1 MTGQAL
7 GPTVAIL
14 FAAVMSVSAQVVTRV
29 SEWPDGA
36 VFQPEGPSSAISP
49 DGRMVVLIGR
59 ELMLKTV
66 DTGALDRILSLPDS
80 PQSVRF
86 SADNRYLMFLTRDG
100 ELPLRNFL
108 LDVMSRQLQL
118 IPRPAGITTTS
129 GGMISADTRWLVYGA
144 GGRLVLHDRIEDAI
158 TEIPGSMPLDSVFA
172 ISDDGSRVVMRRQS
186 SPLERASLV
195 VFDRV
200 TGVVERVDVGMPTL
214 DGLSLVFGARI
225 SGDGRYVAFDALCVL
240 TPCDDPFRR
249 LYIRDLNWR
258 RTSQPIRGIDGLP
271 PQFGVDLVSISRD
284 GRHVLFTS
292 GSRNLVAGVVF
303 LNLFIVDRFTER
315 IIQVNGGQGGSD
327 FAAAM
332 DGDGLRV
339 AFAGIPIIPRGPG
352 LTFSGYGPV
361 FLSSVDVDGDGMQDD
376 WERFVGLSP
385 SDAGDGGTDDDHDG
399 VSNLDEYRAGLQ
411 PRARF
416 QFRTRGEIDPER
428 ARLVLQNR
436 NAEPALV
443 WLRLVDRKGLWAAHA
458 LEIPPRSTRALAFT
472 DVPNRP
478 REPFVLQLHADAL
491 VYPRLSQ

>member
-1 MTGQAL
+1 MTGRAL
-7 GPTVAIL
+7 GPAVAIL

-29 SEWPDGA
+29 TEWPDGS

-59 ELMLKTV
+59 ELVLKTV

-86 SADNRYLMFLTRDG
+86 SADNRYLMFVTRDG
-100 ELPLRNFL
+100 ELPLRHFL
-108 LDVMSRQLQL
+108 FDVMSRQLQV
-118 IPRPAGITTTS
+118 IPRPAGITVASAGT
-129 GGMISADTRWLVYGA
+129 ISADMRWLVYGMN
-144 GGRLVLHDRIEDAI
+144 GTLVLHDRLEDAI
-158 TEIPGSMPLDSVFA
+158 VEIPGSTPLDGVFA

-200 TGVVERVDVGMPTL
+200 TGAVERVDVGMPTL
-214 DGLSLVFGARI
+214 DGRSLVFGARI

-249 LYIRDLNWR
+249 LYVRDLDWR
-258 RTSQPIRGIDGLP
+258 RTSQPIVGFDGMP

-284 GRHVLFTS
+284 GRHILFKS

-303 LNLFIVDRFTER
+303 LNLFIVDRFTAR

-327 FAAAM
+327 FTAAM
-332 DGDGLRV
+332 NGDGLRV
-339 AFAGIPIIPRGPG
+339 AFAGLPVIPRGPG

-361 FLSSVDVDGDGMQDD
+361 FLSSVDADGDGMQDD

-385 SDAGDGGTDDDHDG
+385 SDPGDGAEDADHDG
-399 VSNLDEYRAGLQ
+399 ISNLDEYRAGLQ

-436 NAEPALV
+436 NAEPALI
-443 WLRLVDRKGLWAAHA
+443 WLRLVERKGLWAAHA
-458 LEIPPRSTRALAFT
+458 VAIPPLSTRELAFT
-472 DVPNRP
+472 DVPNRL
-478 REPFVLQLHADAL
+478 REPFVLQLHSDVL